1 MNGASMKAV
10 IQSSYGPPE
19 EVLSVQD
26 VAKPVPKDH
35 EVLVRVRAA
44 SMHPDVWHVI
54 VGFPF
59 VLRLFGNGI
68 FKPRRIPGTDI
79 AGVVEAVGK
88 NVTRFK
94 VGDEVFGE
102 CAKHGW
108 MNGGAYAEYA
118 AVPQDYLAR
127 KPSNVSFEQAAAVP
141 TAGIIALNNLGG
153 TKRPKRLT
161 VLVNGAGGCMGPI
174 AVQIAKADGARVTAV
189 DCAEKL
195 PMLRSLG
202 ADDVIDY
209 TKVDYLRGGQRY
221 DFILDVVA
229 FRQPD
234 EYRHALT
241 EKGDY
246 IPIGHAHYDDSANRI
261 MGDIPRFAGLLFK
274 AMRDPEKRKN
284 MEMPKKPVAMEIFRS
299 LLEAGKLAPV
309 IGRTFALTEVV
320 AAMKWMQEGKTVGRA
335 IITP

>member
-1 MNGASMKAV
+1 MKAV

-19 EVLSVQD
+19 QVLSVQD
-26 VAKPVPKDH
+26 VTRPVPKDH

-44 SMHPDVWHVI
+44 SMHPDVWHAI

-59 VLRLFGNGI
+59 LLRLMGNGI
-68 FKPRRIPGTDI
+68 RKPRPIPGTDI

-94 VGDEVFGE
+94 AGDEVFGE
-102 CAKHGW
+102 CSRHGW
-108 MNGGAYAEYA
+108 MNGGAYAEYV
-118 AVPQDYLAR
+118 AVPQDYLAL

-141 TAGIIALNNLGG
+141 TAGTIALNNLGG
-153 TKRPKRLT
+153 MKRPKRQA

-202 ADDVIDY
+202 ADEVIDY
-209 TKVDYLRGGQRY
+209 RKVDYLRGGQRY

-234 EYRHALT
+234 DYRNALT

-261 MGDIPRFAGLLFK
+261 MGDVPKFAGLLFK

-284 MEMPKKPVAMEIFRS
+284 MDMPKKPVAMEVFRS
-299 LLEAGKLAPV
+299 LMEAGKLAPV
-309 IGRTFALTEVV
+309 IGRTFALTEVA
-320 AAMKWMQEGKTVGRA
+320 AAMKWMQDGKSVGRA